1 MTPRV
6 VVACI
11 GNRFRGDD
19 GIGLAVAER
28 VRAEAPFHVAVQV
41 IEEEPSRVI
50 EAFADADVA
59 LVVDAVSTGAPAG
72 TIHRFDASEAA
83 VPSRELRSSTHALGI
98 GEAVEL
104 ARALGRLPARTV
116 VFGVE
121 GKEFSAGEGLSP
133 NVADAVDRASEA
145 VLEEVAL
152 CTSRP

>member
-28 VRAEAPFHVAVQV
+28 VRAGAPSGVAVQV

-50 EAFADADVA
+50 DAFADVDVA

-121 GKEFSAGEGLSP
+121 GEEFSAREGLSP
-133 NVADAVDRASEA
+133 SVADAVDRASEA
-145 VLEEVAL
+145 VLDEVAL